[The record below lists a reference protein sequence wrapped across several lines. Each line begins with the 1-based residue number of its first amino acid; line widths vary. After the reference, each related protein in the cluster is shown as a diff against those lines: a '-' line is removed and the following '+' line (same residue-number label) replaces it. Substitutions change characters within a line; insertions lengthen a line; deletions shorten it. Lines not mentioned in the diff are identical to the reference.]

1 MLPVQSEPAWVTS
14 ESSFTQIRPDQ
25 TLIILAERI
34 DFSLERHRGHFRDAA
49 QHPSVVPRSPERSV
63 LPTAKPSGNHSR
75 AFGYRASNNAPSA
88 LMENPT
94 WAGVIEASSELWRP
108 LTPEGRHSLDKIVG
122 GRTRRRTERL
132 QGEPHS
138 LP

>member
-14 ESSFTQIRPDQ
+14 ESSLSEIRPDQ

-34 DFSLERHRGHFRDAA
+34 DFLLERHRRHFRDAA
-49 QHPSVVPRSPERSV
+49 QHPSVVPRSAERGI
-63 LPTAKPSGNHSR
+63 LPTAKPTGDHSR
-75 AFGYRASNNAPSA
+75 VFGYRASTNAPSA

-94 WAGVIEASSELWRP
+94 WPGVIEASGELWRP
-108 LTPEGRHSLDKIVG
+108 LAPEGRHSLDKIVG
-122 GRTRRRTERL
+122 GRTRSRAEGL